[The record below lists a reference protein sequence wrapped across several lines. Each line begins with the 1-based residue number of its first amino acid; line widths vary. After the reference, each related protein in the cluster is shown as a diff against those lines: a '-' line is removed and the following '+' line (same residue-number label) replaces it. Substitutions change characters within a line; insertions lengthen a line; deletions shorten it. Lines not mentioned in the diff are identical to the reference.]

1 MAKPKDSRRAYRG
14 TAERVAV
21 DLIDE
26 VREFQQFKAD
36 LLPILRKDVMNGAPA
51 KDILD
56 KVKSIAAARL
66 GLIAASAIDQ
76 RTALNAISEIL
87 NRTDGKPKESVTTT
101 HKFAN
106 LKTEELDALLISKYK
121 DVKDINEDE

>member
-14 TAERVAV
+14 TAERVTV

-36 LLPILRKDVMNGAPA
+36 LLPILRKDVLQGTPA
-51 KDILD
+51 KDILE

-76 RTALNAISEIL
+76 RTALNAIAEIL
-87 NRTDGKPKESVTTT
+87 NRTDGKPKESLTTT
-101 HKFAN
+101 HKFAK
-106 LKTEELDALLISKYK
+106 LKDEELDALLTSRFK
-121 DVKDINEDE
+121 DAEQIDDE